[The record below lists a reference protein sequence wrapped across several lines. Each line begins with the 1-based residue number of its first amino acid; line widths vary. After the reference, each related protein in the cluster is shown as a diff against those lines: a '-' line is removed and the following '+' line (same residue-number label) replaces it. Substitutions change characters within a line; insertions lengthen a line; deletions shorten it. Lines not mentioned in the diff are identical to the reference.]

1 MVSSSS
7 RKQTWVFHI
16 RARRDFPKGYIVN
29 WFLIQTKPN
38 AHLVAC
44 EHLKR
49 QGFDV
54 FLPLLIK
61 TSRTGSKFVN
71 KTIPLFPSYLF
82 MGTLKNEISWKS
94 INSTRGVSKAVTLDN
109 TYRTVNKQIIEG
121 LKFRCN
127 ERGIFQRFDD
137 IFLGDNV
144 KIENGPFAE
153 FVCKVDKI
161 SADRRVWVLIDIL
174 QQQTRI
180 KMSIND
186 LSRID

>member
-49 QGFDV
+49 QGLDV

-61 TSRTGSKFVN
+61 LLERVQNLLTRQ
-71 KTIPLFPSYLF
+71 FP
-82 MGTLKNEISWKS
+82 
-94 INSTRGVSKAVTLDN
+94 
-109 TYRTVNKQIIEG
+109 
-121 LKFRCN
+121 C
-127 ERGIFQRFDD
+127 FQV
-137 IFLGDNV
+137 IFLW
-144 KIENGPFAE
+144 EH
-153 FVCKVDKI
+153 
-161 SADRRVWVLIDIL
+161 
-174 QQQTRI
+174 
-180 KMSIND
+180 
-186 LSRID
+186 